1 MNKRLCLSRSH
12 RLSLSLSYRYRFR
25 NIPQEVVVQ
34 QFGDANQH
42 GEVDAL
48 PLEHLVDNAI
58 VAMDGFRKPPHR
70 ATLRLQLRAY
80 HLTDMNFL
88 CNRHKRIVNFEMH
101 EERYGDRVGRNIR
114 VEMHIKRDNGGD
126 GFSLPLMDKEE
137 LKELRNQIDAYLNNH

>member
-1 MNKRLCLSRSH
+1 MNKSLCLSRSH
-12 RLSLSLSYRYRFR
+12 RLSLSLSLSYRHRFR

-48 PLEHLVDNAI
+48 PLEHLVDNAV

-80 HLTDMNFL
+80 HPTDVYVFYVV
-88 CNRHKRIVNFEMH
+88 CRHKKNRELHFIGNRGSRLPYLQIKKAHDCSRAFPLSF
-101 EERYGDRVGRNIR
+101 GD
-114 VEMHIKRDNGGD
+114 
-126 GFSLPLMDKEE
+126 S
-137 LKELRNQIDAYLNNH
+137 